1 MNKKCYLGIITLL
14 VSDLLIKF
22 FALKGYINFNLFNLI
37 KFNLVK
43 NEGISF
49 GLFSNR
55 LNLIIIITFLIIIFL
70 IFLLKNSSDNFEKI
84 GYVLIISGALS
95 NFLDRFFLG
104 YVVDYIDLKIFIC
117 NFADILIFLGMII
130 ISFIIIKKE
139 RMYENKDRNK

>member
-1 MNKKCYLGIITLL
+1 MNKKYYLGIITLL

-70 IFLLKNSSDNFEKI
+70 IFLLKNSSNKFEKI

-95 NFLDRFFLG
+95 NFLDRVFLG

>member
-1 MNKKCYLGIITLL
+1 MNKKYYLGIITLL

-70 IFLLKNSSDNFEKI
+70 IFLLKNSRNKFEKI

-95 NFLDRFFLG
+95 NFLDRVFLG